1 MNLLTP
7 DHSVKAAG
15 GEVLGFWP
23 ACGDHP
29 STPLSPHWALAP
41 APLPLVQLP
50 TKIKAVTAKENAY
63 LRAQRH
69 LGSDTTSEWASAA
82 NNGTCR
88 GVGSGTVLNS
98 DTLRLS

>member
-1 MNLLTP
+1 MDLLTP

-50 TKIKAVTAKENAY
+50 TKAEAAIC
-63 LRAQRH
+63 
-69 LGSDTTSEWASAA
+69 SERVH
-82 NNGTCR
+82 T
-88 GVGSGTVLNS
+88 
-98 DTLRLS
+98 